1 MGAWFG
7 RLVLKAYAH
16 PERSR
21 GGMCVRVKK
30 WREDAQPEW
39 PEAASGTQDIP
50 LTKGSTQAFPESGDV
65 RPAEETGAPGGDLLD
80 PGARPDFPGAPRA
93 ADRLRTL
100 PDPPGRKPVVRPEPS
115 GAMPPAGRS
124 ESPGHKPF
132 VRPELFGRKPA
143 ARPESS
149 GPESGVRGERSG
161 PQPGVRAE
169 PSSGRKPV
177 VRDPWD
183 ESGSGAG
190 HTHDPHEVTVQLD
203 AVSVKGDGRIEGGA
217 PGADSGS
224 EGSDGPVFV
233 DESGR
238 RSRRFRR
245 IGMAVGLACAV
256 YAVVIVVTLL
266 SGNSNAPWLPVTG
279 PKDDAPAGKVDTS
292 PVPAESADPSLPVGV
307 LPGTTPTVSGGA
319 TPAPGVSGTA
329 PGVTVS
335 PGRPGASADPSAP
348 ASQPGGNPSVSTAP
362 STQPTPSVTP
372 PASPTVTP
380 PASPSPD
387 PSVAP
392 TQTAGG
398 GSAGPG
404 TVADGPAAPS
414 PIASETSPTTAP
426 GTLAPAPSDAP
437 LSSTSPE
444 NIL

>member
-1 MGAWFG
+1 M
-7 RLVLKAYAH
+7 
-16 PERSR
+16 
-21 GGMCVRVKK
+21 KK

-50 LTKGSTQAFPESGDV
+50 LTKGSTQAFPETGDV
-65 RPAEETGAPGGDLLD
+65 RSTEETGAARNRVRDA
-80 PGARPDFPGAPRA
+80 GAKSGFDAGADHGFDAGAEPDFPGAPRA
-93 ADRLRTL
+93 ADRIRGLSV
-100 PDPPGRKPVVRPEPS
+100 PPGPQPAVRPEPS
-115 GAMPPAGRS
+115 GSMPAACPQA
-124 ESPGHKPF
+124 PG
-132 VRPELFGRKPA
+132 VRPGSLFDSKP
-143 ARPESS
+143 
-149 GPESGVRGERSG
+149 GVRPGSLFDSK
-161 PQPGVRAE
+161 PGVRAE
-169 PSSGRKPV
+169 PSAGRKPV

-183 ESGSGAG
+183 ESDSAGS

-203 AVSVKGDGRIEGGA
+203 AVSLNGEGRIEAGG
-217 PGADSGS
+217 PGGDSGS

-292 PVPAESADPSLPVGV
+292 PVPEESADPSVPVGV

-329 PGVTVS
+329 PGATVS

-348 ASQPGGNPSVSTAP
+348 ATRPGGNPSVSADP

-380 PASPSPD
+380 PASPTPD

-392 TQTAGG
+392 TQTTGG
-398 GSAGPG
+398 DSAGPG
-404 TVADGPAAPS
+404 TVADGPAAPV
-414 PIASETSPTTAP
+414 PVASETSQTSAP
-426 GTLAPAPSDAP
+426 GPSAPAPSDAP
-437 LSSTSPE
+437 LSSPSPG

>member
-1 MGAWFG
+1 MIGGRSDRVGAWFG

-50 LTKGSTQAFPESGDV
+50 AAGSSTQAFPESAEV
-65 RPAEETGAPGGDLLD
+65 RVTGATGATGIPGGGLLGTAD
-80 PGARPDFPGAPRA
+80 KRDFPGAPRA
-93 ADRLRTL
+93 DRSRVL
-100 PDPPGRKPVVRPEPS
+100 PEP
-115 GAMPPAGRS
+115 P
-124 ESPGHKPF
+124 
-132 VRPELFGRKPA
+132 
-143 ARPESS
+143 
-149 GPESGVRGERSG
+149 
-161 PQPGVRAE
+161 
-169 PSSGRKPV
+169 GRKPV

-183 ESGSGAG
+183 ESGDAVG

-203 AVSVKGDGRIEGGA
+203 AISLNGEGRIEGGA
-217 PGADSGS
+217 PAGDSGGES
-224 EGSDGPVFV
+224 SDGPVFV

-292 PVPAESADPSLPVGV
+292 PLPADSADPSLPAGV

-329 PGVTVS
+329 PGATVS

-348 ASQPGGNPSVSTAP
+348 ASQPGGKPSVSADP
-362 STQPTPSVTP
+362 STQPTQSVTP

-380 PASPSPD
+380 PVTTSPD

-398 GSAGPG
+398 DSAGPG
-404 TVADGPAAPS
+404 TVANGPANPS
-414 PIASETSPTTAP
+414 PIASESSGTSAQV
-426 GTLAPAPSDAP
+426 PSDTP
-437 LSSTSPE
+437 LSSPSPE
-444 NIL
+444 HIL

>member
-1 MGAWFG
+1 MKGA
-7 RLVLKAYAH
+7 A
-16 PERSR
+16 
-21 GGMCVRVKK
+21 
-30 WREDAQPEW
+30 
-39 PEAASGTQDIP
+39 
-50 LTKGSTQAFPESGDV
+50 QAFPETGDV
-65 RPAEETGAPGGDLLD
+65 RSAEDTGAAGSGLFDAGPRADAKADAEAGFGADFDAGFDAGDK
-80 PGARPDFPGAPRA
+80 PDFPGAPRA
-93 ADRLRTL
+93 ADRIGTL
-100 PDPPGRKPVVRPEPS
+100 SRPPGPQPVVRPEPVVPPKPSRTTPPAQPQAS
-115 GAMPPAGRS
+115 GA
-124 ESPGHKPF
+124 
-132 VRPELFGRKPA
+132 
-143 ARPESS
+143 
-149 GPESGVRGERSG
+149 
-161 PQPGVRAE
+161 
-169 PSSGRKPV
+169 KPV

-203 AVSVKGDGRIEGGA
+203 AVGGNGDGRSEGG
-217 PGADSGS
+217 GAGGDSGS

-292 PVPAESADPSLPVGV
+292 PVPAESADPALPVGV

-319 TPAPGVSGTA
+319 TPVPGVSGTA
-329 PGVTVS
+329 PGVVVS
-335 PGRPGASADPSAP
+335 PARPGASADPSAP
-348 ASQPGGNPSVSTAP
+348 ATQPGGNPSVSADP
-362 STQPTPSVTP
+362 SAQPTPSVTP

-380 PASPSPD
+380 PATTSPD

-392 TQTAGG
+392 TQTTGG
-398 GSAGPG
+398 DSAGPG

-414 PIASETSPTTAP
+414 PIASDPPPSSAPPAGSSPA
-426 GTLAPAPSDAP
+426 GPSDAP
-437 LSSTSPE
+437 LSSPSPE